1 MTSIVA
7 GGIFNAVAFAEAGFL
22 FSKLNHNGYED
33 DIKRHNKALEDLAQA
48 KKAWTERETAR
59 KNKILRLR
67 LERADADKDFERAN
81 RALRLLQK
89 VKKASAVDH
98 ELTIHDRVRFCC
110 SIVRQSCQ
118 SFQDRRNRTKLSNLN
133 IIHHLISVPHFIII
147 IIIIVY

>member
-7 GGIFNAVAFAEAGFL
+7 GGIFNAVAFAGSGFL

-33 DIKRHNKALEDLAQA
+33 EIKRHNKFLEDLAQA
-48 KKAWTERETAR
+48 KQAWTERETAR

-98 ELTIHDRVRFCC
+98 ELTIHDFYEPPNEMKKYQDIMVGGIGLVTGA
-110 SIVRQSCQ
+110 SIMKVIS
-118 SFQDRRNRTKLSNLN
+118 SFGL
-133 IIHHLISVPHFIII
+133 V
-147 IIIIVY
+147 

>member
-7 GGIFNAVAFAEAGFL
+7 GGIFNAVAFAGAGFL

-33 DIKRHNKALEDLAQA
+33 EIKRHNKALEDLAKA
-48 KKAWTERETAR
+48 KQAWTERETAR

-89 VKKASAVDH
+89 IEKASAVDH
-98 ELTIHDRVRFCC
+98 EPTIHDFYEPSNEMKKYQDFAIGGIGLVTGA
-110 SIVRQSCQ
+110 SIMKIIS
-118 SFQDRRNRTKLSNLN
+118 SFGL
-133 IIHHLISVPHFIII
+133 V
-147 IIIIVY
+147 